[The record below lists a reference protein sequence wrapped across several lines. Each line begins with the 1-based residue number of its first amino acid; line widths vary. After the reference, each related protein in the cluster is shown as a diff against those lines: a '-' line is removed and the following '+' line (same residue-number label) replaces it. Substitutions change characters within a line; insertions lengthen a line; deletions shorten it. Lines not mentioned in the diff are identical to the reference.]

1 MARLTGVDVSVFNIG
16 GADLLADLKS
26 AEVISTTSFVD
37 ATPVVSAGAVR
48 EPVKQNVAI
57 KGALLSSKGGGI
69 RVTHLDVSALLL
81 ASADFRPVVREA
93 LFEGTIQHEET
104 SGIGDEWAWPV
115 AVQKDYRAKFLM
127 AVDTES
133 SAVLVD
139 KAFGALSG
147 KAVPISLVI
156 NGITITLTLLLAKF
170 EHKMT
175 AGQVQTWE
183 VSLVGSASVSGAYPA
198 SPTGNA
204 TLLAYSFNSPG
215 VPLAIEANGYLG
227 DFLVKAF
234 GFRFSSG
241 SAVESWY
248 DFASQGAVS

>member
-37 ATPVVSAGAVR
+37 AMPVISAGAVR

-81 ASADFRPVVREA
+81 AGSDFRPVVREA
-93 LFEGTIQHEET
+93 LFDGTIQHEET
-104 SGIGDEWAWPV
+104 SGIGDEWAWPI

-133 SAVLVD
+133 SAVLVG

-147 KAVPISLVI
+147 KAVPISL
-156 NGITITLTLLLAKF
+156 NTK
-170 EHKMT
+170 
-175 AGQVQTWE
+175 
-183 VSLVGSASVSGAYPA
+183 
-198 SPTGNA
+198 
-204 TLLAYSFNSPG
+204 
-215 VPLAIEANGYLG
+215 
-227 DFLVKAF
+227 
-234 GFRFSSG
+234 
-241 SAVESWY
+241 
-248 DFASQGAVS
+248 